1 MLENSYM
8 IGYICAGSL
17 LFIILIVVMV
27 CFYNK
32 MIKLRNLV
40 DEAYATMDVYLKKR
54 ADIIPNMVATA
65 RGYAKHEKEI
75 FANADNAIS
84 AWSGDEKDRSTRFLC
99 ENGLDKTINSMNLL
113 TERYP
118 QIKSSEN
125 FLIIQRELRDLERE
139 IATARKYYNGVV
151 NSYNSA
157 MQTFPANI
165 AAFLLG
171 FRKEQL
177 FVASVLERESVSI
190 SF

>member
-1 MLENSYM
+1 M
-8 IGYICAGSL
+8 IGYICAGVVL
-17 LFIILIVVMV
+17 LIILIVVMV

-40 DEAYATMDVYLKKR
+40 NEAYATMDVYLKKR
-54 ADIIPNMVATA
+54 ADIIPNMVAAA

-75 FANADNAIS
+75 FANADKAIS
-84 AWSGDEKDRSTRFLC
+84 AWSGEERNRSTRFLR
-99 ENGLDKTINSMNLL
+99 ENELDTTVSSMKALC
-113 TERYP
+113 ERYP
-118 QIKSSEN
+118 QINASEN
-125 FLIIQRELRDLERE
+125 FLALQNELHDVEKD
-139 IATARKYYNGVV
+139 IANARKYYNGVV
-151 NSYNSA
+151 NSYNST